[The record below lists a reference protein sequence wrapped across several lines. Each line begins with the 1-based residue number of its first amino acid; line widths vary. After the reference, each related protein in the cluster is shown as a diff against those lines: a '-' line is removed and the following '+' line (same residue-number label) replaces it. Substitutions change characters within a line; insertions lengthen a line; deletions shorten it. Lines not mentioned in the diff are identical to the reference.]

1 MLEPVAR
8 IVQNNSAFRAICRP
22 LANTWVNL
30 SGYRRLGLR
39 YDDLLREETP
49 IVQEAIARLG
59 RDETDGR
66 VFRQKRAFQLSLSHA
81 ELPSPQWTKPQD
93 DYKYLQPLIE
103 EVRLEVAERDA
114 FNSMTTVSR
123 K

>member
-1 MLEPVAR
+1 MESVAR
-8 IVQNNSAFRAICRP
+8 VLQNNTAFRAIVRP

-49 IVQEAIARLG
+49 IIQEAISRLS
-59 RDETDGR
+59 RDEIDAR
-66 VFRQKRAFQLSLSHA
+66 NFRHRRAFQLSLSHQ

-103 EVRLEVAERDA
+103 DVRLEQAERDA
-114 FNSMTTVSR
+114 FNSMTYVQ

>member
-8 IVQNNSAFRAICRP
+8 ALQTNTAFRAICRP
-22 LANTWVNL
+22 LASTWVNL

-49 IVQEAIARLG
+49 IIQEAIARLN

-66 VFRQKRAFQLSLSHA
+66 VYRQKRAFQLSLSHQ
-81 ELPSPQWTKPQD
+81 ELPRSQWTKPED
-93 DYKYLQPLIE
+93 DYQYLQPIIE
-103 EVRLEVAERDA
+103 EVRLEQAERDA
-114 FNSMTTVSR
+114 FNSMAFV
-123 K
+123 KK

>member
-1 MLEPVAR
+1 MEAVAR
-8 IVQNNSAFRAICRP
+8 VVQNNSAFRALCRP
-22 LANTWVNL
+22 LASTWVNL

-49 IVQEAIARLG
+49 IIQEAIGRLS
-59 RDETDGR
+59 RAETDGR
-66 VFRQKRAFQLSLSHA
+66 VYRQKRAFQLSLSHQ
-81 ELPSPQWTKPQD
+81 ELPVPQRTKPED

-103 EVRLEVAERDA
+103 EVRLEQEERDA
-114 FNSMTTVSR
+114 FNSMATVR

>member
-1 MLEPVAR
+1 MLEPIAR
-8 IVQNNSAFRAICRP
+8 AVQNNGVFRAICRP

-49 IVQEAIARLG
+49 IIQEAIARLN

-66 VFRQKRAFQLSLSHA
+66 VYRHKRAFQLSLSHQ
-81 ELPSPQWTKPQD
+81 ELPSSQWTKPQD

-103 EVRLEVAERDA
+103 EVRLEQEERDA
-114 FNSMTTVSR
+114 FNSMTTTVR